1 MTKIQQYKMDGEIDG
16 AIDGDL
22 EIDDDLVDN
31 IKDEARSDIS
41 AAHKSWLAP
50 CQLSLGKGEV
60 QGELTL
66 INREEQKFNNW
77 SNARHFVD

>member
-1 MTKIQQYKMDGEIDG
+1 MTKIQQYKMDGT
-16 AIDGDL
+16 IDGDL
-22 EIDDDLVDN
+22 GIDDDLVDN
-31 IKDEARSDIS
+31 IQDEARNNIS
-41 AAHKSWLAP
+41 AAHKSWLAL

-60 QGELTL
+60 RGKLDLETL